1 MCSISVII
9 RSVHTLAMF
18 KEFSDEERR
27 AFSEDLKKKFHEAMK
42 GKLDLRTCRDCPS
55 ARGFV
60 QTVEFL
66 IDMLVDANIRIDKAS
81 QTMEN
86 FIALFYEIEE
96 REFKGRME
104 GGQFYDR

>member
-1 MCSISVII
+1 VINRI
-9 RSVHTLAMF
+9 VSTLTMF
-18 KEFSDEERR
+18 NGVSDDERNR
-27 AFSEDLKKKFHEAMK
+27 ELAEDLKKKFHEAMK
-42 GKLDLRTCRDCPS
+42 GTLDPRTCRDCPS

-66 IDMLVDANIRIDKAS
+66 IDMLVDANNRIDKAS

-96 REFKGRME
+96 REVKGRME
-104 GGQFYDR
+104 GGQVYDR

>member
-1 MCSISVII
+1 MFNGVSDDE
-9 RSVHTLAMF
+9 RNRELA
-18 KEFSDEERR
+18 
-27 AFSEDLKKKFHEAMK
+27 EDLKKKFHEAMK
-42 GKLDLRTCRDCPS
+42 GTLDPRTCRDCPS

-66 IDMLVDANIRIDKAS
+66 IDMLVDANNRIDKAS

-96 REFKGRME
+96 REVKGRME
-104 GGQFYDR
+104 GGQVYDR